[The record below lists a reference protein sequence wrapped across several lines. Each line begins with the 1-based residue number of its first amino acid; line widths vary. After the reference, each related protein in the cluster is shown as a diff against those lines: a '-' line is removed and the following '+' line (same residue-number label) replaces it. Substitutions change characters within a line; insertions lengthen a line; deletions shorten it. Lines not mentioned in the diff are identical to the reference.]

1 MARRGLE
8 SVGDGVKVVLEGRVE
23 LHGRE
28 AGAVVLLLMVGPGT
42 AAPHAGQIQAALRS
56 AVHLHTSR

>member
-8 SVGDGVKVVLEGRVE
+8 GVGDGVKVVPEGRVE

-28 AGAVVLLLMVGPGT
+28 AGAVVLLLMVGPGA
-42 AAPHAGQIQAALRS
+42 AAPHAGQVQAAL
-56 AVHLHTSR
+56 